1 MHVSDLA
8 SYPPL
13 IVKHPKSRDGVIIG
27 LLFPVRSSSELWCE
41 KKYAFSFFLNCVS
54 IRFLQVM
61 GAEFWK

>member
-13 IVKHPKSRDGVIIG
+13 TVKYPKGRDGVIIG
-27 LLFPVRSSSELWCE
+27 LLFPVRSSSELWCG

-54 IRFLQVM
+54 IRFLRVM